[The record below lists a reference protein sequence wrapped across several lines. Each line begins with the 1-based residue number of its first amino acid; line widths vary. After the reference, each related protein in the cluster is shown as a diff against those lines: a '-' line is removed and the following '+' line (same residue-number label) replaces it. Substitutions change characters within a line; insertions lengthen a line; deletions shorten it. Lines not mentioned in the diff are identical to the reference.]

1 MLEAEVGRRAPSVN
15 SMRILGA
22 RGLLDSPVTV
32 ETLNVSWSTHSR
44 TGRIVEADRNTH
56 FQSSTSA
63 VLLEGRRRNWSSD
76 ANMDSSSIRTTVVR
90 FEVTRM
96 CFSSVGRKP
105 ARVTRT
111 V

>member
-1 MLEAEVGRRAPSVN
+1 MVHPFQNR
-15 SMRILGA
+15 
-22 RGLLDSPVTV
+22 
-32 ETLNVSWSTHSR
+32 
-44 TGRIVEADRNTH
+44 RIVEADRNTH

-63 VLLEGRRRNWSSD
+63 ALLEGMRRNWSSD
-76 ANMDSSSIRTTVVR
+76 ANTGFQLNANTVVR